1 MSKRR
6 MPKAKHLEITL
17 EKPTIRVGKKGATDF
32 LVREID
38 RQLDRSEVVKVKVLK
53 TALVDD
59 NIDEMAEK
67 VAKETD
73 SRIVR
78 PRGHTLTLYR
88 PKRI

>member
-1 MSKRR
+1 
-6 MPKAKHLEITL
+6 MPKAKHLETAL

-38 RQLDRSEVVKVKVLK
+38 RQLDKSEVVKVLK
-53 TALVDD
+53 TALIDE

-78 PRGHTLTLYR
+78 LRGHTVTLYR

>member
-1 MSKRR
+1 MNKRR
-6 MPKAKHLEITL
+6 MPKAKHPEIAL

-53 TALVDD
+53 TALIKG
-59 NIDEMAEK
+59 NLGELAEK

-78 PRGHTLTLYR
+78 LRGHTFTLYR
-88 PKRI
+88 AKGT